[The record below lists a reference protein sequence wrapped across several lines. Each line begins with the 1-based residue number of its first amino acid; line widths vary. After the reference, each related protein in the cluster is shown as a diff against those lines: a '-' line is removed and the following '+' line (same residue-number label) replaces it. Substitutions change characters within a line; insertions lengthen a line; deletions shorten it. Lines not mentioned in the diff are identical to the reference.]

1 MSLITTY
8 FGPIS
13 WYKELILC
21 ASELHLSES
30 EDVLM
35 DNHKDVPLNNREG
48 VLLSDSHKD
57 VLSDNSE
64 AILSLI
70 NATERF
76 QKQTIRTRCR
86 IATASGEQTLSVPVQ
101 ASHGDMV
108 KDVRISDHGN
118 WRHLHWQALSTAYG
132 NSPFFEFYQDDIRPF
147 FDNKWE
153 YLLDYNNEITLKIL
167 QLLDAGK
174 LLKSGVGQRTT
185 HNHQQHSLRSENHRQ
200 EQSRRSEYYQ
210 VFQQRNGFIPDL
222 SILDLLFNMGPES
235 VLYLV

>member
-30 EDVLM
+30 EDVLL
-35 DNHKDVPLNNREG
+35 DNREG
-48 VLLSDSHKD
+48 V
-57 VLSDNSE
+57 
-64 AILSLI
+64 LSLI

-174 LLKSGVGQRTT
+174 LLKSGVGLCAT
-185 HNHQQHSLRSENHRQ
+185 HSRQEHSRRSENHHQ
-200 EQSRRSEYYQ
+200 EHSRRSEYYQ

-235 VLYLV
+235 VLYLI

>member
-35 DNHKDVPLNNREG
+35 DNR
-48 VLLSDSHKD
+48 KD

-64 AILSLI
+64 TILSLI

-167 QLLDAGK
+167 QLLDAEK
-174 LLKSGVGQRTT
+174 LLKSGVGQLIA
-185 HNHQQHSLRSENHRQ
+185 HDHLQHSHRSENHRQEHSQRSENHHQ